1 MKLVLNI
8 DYNHSL
14 IIPDYHQSALLAIL
28 QDSALYTTEGYSSDT
43 VYNLSDKIPEILFV
57 KDSAVKGLEGAL
69 EDAKKKLETRNSDYY
84 KVSNEKTQ
92 VQKEL
97 KELQDRFAALESVI
111 TDAGRPINTEVV

>member
-8 DYNHSL
+8 NYNHSL
-14 IIPDYHQSALLAIL
+14 IVPEKHQALLLAIL
-28 QDSALYTTEGYSSDT
+28 QDSALYTTEGYSSEI
-43 VYNLSDKIPEILFV
+43 VYNLSDKVPEILFV

-84 KVSNEKTQ
+84 KVTNEKTQ

-97 KELQDRFAALESVI
+97 KDLQDRFAALESVI
-111 TDAGRPINTEVV
+111 TDAGRPLNVEVA